1 MRRRG
6 FTLIELLVVIAIIA
20 VLIALLLP
28 AVQSAREAAR
38 RAQCVN
44 NLKQLGL
51 AVQNYISAQDAF
63 PPLFTNFVT
72 DLGYPN
78 SIKTGIWPLG
88 WAVALLPMM
97 EQQAL
102 FNTANYTFGAQNPPN
117 STLANTL
124 LNALVCPSE
133 SSATGPHF
141 NGWTNYAAN
150 FGGPSPIMAWSGPIT
165 PMSSGGFGTST
176 LDYTNGNVGTHSLA
190 AITDGTSTTACFGER
205 LVGLTSTAN
214 INAGSSGN
222 ALRVAY
228 QVSLTLPVDT
238 GNATQALQLV
248 QACKAVPATS
258 PSVPA
263 GVNWYSGGV
272 WTGSHGSTLRFNAYS
287 HFNTPN
293 GLTCIDTSSGDTQT
307 PGDFSDALTA
317 TSNHS
322 GGVNIGFCD
331 GSVHFIKN
339 TINNQTW
346 WALGSRNL
354 GEIVSADAF

>member
-1 MRRRG
+1 MHRRG

-38 RAQCVN
+38 RMQCVN
-44 NLKQLGL
+44 NLRQLSLGL
-51 AVQNYISAQDAF
+51 QNYISAQDAF
-63 PPLFTNFVT
+63 PPLFTNFVNGT
-72 DLGYPN
+72 GYPN
-78 SIKTGIWPLG
+78 STGTGIWPLG

-124 LNALVCPSE
+124 LSTLTCPSE

-165 PMSSGGFGTST
+165 PMANGGFGVSS
-176 LDYTNGNVGTHSLA
+176 LDHSNGNVGTHGMAS
-190 AITDGTSTTACFGER
+190 ITDGTSTTAWAGEK
-205 LVGLTSTAN
+205 LVGLSSTAA

-222 ALRVAY
+222 ALRVAF
-228 QVSLTLPVDT
+228 QVNLTLPVDT
-238 GNATQALQLV
+238 GNAAQALQLV
-248 QACKAVPATS
+248 QACKAVPSTS
-258 PSVPA
+258 TSVPA
-263 GVNWYSGGV
+263 GTNWYTGGV

-293 GLTCIDTSSGDTQT
+293 GLSCIDTSSGDTQT

-317 TSNHS
+317 TSNHP

-339 TINNQTW
+339 TVNYQTW

-354 GEIVSADAF
+354 SEIVSGDAF